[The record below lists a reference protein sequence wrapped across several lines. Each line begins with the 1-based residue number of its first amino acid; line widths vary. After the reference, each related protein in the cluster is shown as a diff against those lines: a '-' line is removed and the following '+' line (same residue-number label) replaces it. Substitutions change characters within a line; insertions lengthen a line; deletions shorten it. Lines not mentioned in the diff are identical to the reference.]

1 MSGPWW
7 FTVKYGRGQT
17 ALFNAD
23 CWSCVLLDYMKEACG
38 YQDSFH
44 ESVDLQKED
53 GTNVALGQGDGKA
66 MASETLAPKG
76 VYVLCK
82 VLPSEDGEG
91 PPTYESLY
99 ELPEGEEAPAA
110 AAPAGKKK

>member
-1 MSGPWW
+1 MEGPFW

-23 CWSCVLLDYMKEACG
+23 CWSCVLLDYMKVGCG
-38 YQDSFH
+38 YQDSF
-44 ESVDLQKED
+44 EEPVDLQKED
-53 GTNVALGQGDGKA
+53 GTAVGLMALGKA

-82 VLPSEDGEG
+82 VLQSEDGEAA
-91 PPTYESLY
+91 PTYESLY
-99 ELPEGEEAPAA
+99 EPPDGEEAPA